1 MDEVFDTSWLEK
13 YENREKE
20 LINHSSFEKEVIHNI
35 KINILYINIHNNI
48 EKINILNQP
57 VQNNIL
63 DKLTLLN
70 IIKSNT
76 KETFKI
82 LSIAKYNNTLD
93 KHDLHSYINET
104 LEDTFLE
111 SVISLEDIIF
121 QPGLCIFSNIHSLYF
136 LFKERPHA
144 LHQTKHLRLTHN
156 KTKRKTT

>member
-1 MDEVFDTSWLEK
+1 MEEVFDTSWLEK

-76 KETFKI
+76 KETFKYY
-82 LSIAKYNNTLD
+82 LLQN
-93 KHDLHSYINET
+93 
-104 LEDTFLE
+104 
-111 SVISLEDIIF
+111 II
-121 QPGLCIFSNIHSLYF
+121 IH
-136 LFKERPHA
+136 
-144 LHQTKHLRLTHN
+144 
-156 KTKRKTT
+156 